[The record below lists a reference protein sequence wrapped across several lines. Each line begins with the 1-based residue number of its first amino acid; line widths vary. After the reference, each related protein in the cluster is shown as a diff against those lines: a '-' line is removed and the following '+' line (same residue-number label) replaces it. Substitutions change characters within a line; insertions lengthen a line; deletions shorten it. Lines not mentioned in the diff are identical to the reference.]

1 MATMMIVAFI
11 LLEIL
16 ALYTAYAVGLTCGVI
31 GGYKHTSHA
40 RDVHMHDLGNVHSLI
55 VRDENPNAAV
65 AYIHQALAKVQC
77 NPAIDQVVPERL

>member
-16 ALYTAYAVGLTCGVI
+16 ALYTAYAAGLACGVI
-31 GGYKHTSHA
+31 GGYKHTGHA

-55 VRDENPNAAV
+55 VRDENPDAAATYV
-65 AYIHQALAKVQC
+65 RQALAKIEC